1 MLFCHIKVALFAH
14 EKIRYMGIYFPR
26 NFITMAKHVVM
37 VEAIKCPRKYMT
49 ICLILACEK
58 EAIYM

>member
-1 MLFCHIKVALFAH
+1 MLFRNIHVAPLAH
-14 EKIRYMGIYFPR
+14 EKIRYMGMYFHR
-26 NFITMAKHVVM
+26 NIITTAKYVVM
-37 VEAIKCPRKYMT
+37 VEAIKYPGKYMA